1 MQTYAKK
8 KLEFVVETALMPR
21 LVRLVEEQGAK
32 GFTVVP
38 TQAGESVDG
47 AWQRDDIAPA
57 LGAQMLIVVVD
68 PAVADPI
75 LEAAYA
81 LLADY
86 RAQIFV
92 SDVEVLRQDRF

>member
-21 LVRLVEEQGAK
+21 LVRLVEEHGAK
-32 GFTVVP
+32 GFTMVQ
-38 TQAGESVDG
+38 TQAGESIDG

-68 PAVADPI
+68 PALADPI

-86 RAQIFV
+86 RAQVFI